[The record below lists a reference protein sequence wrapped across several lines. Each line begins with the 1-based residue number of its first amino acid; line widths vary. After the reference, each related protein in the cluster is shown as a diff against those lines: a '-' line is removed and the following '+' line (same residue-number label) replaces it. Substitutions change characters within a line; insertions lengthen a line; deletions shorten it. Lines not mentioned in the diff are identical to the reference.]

1 VIGTMPARILV
12 LASASPRRADLL
24 RMLGLAFE
32 VRPADLEETPR
43 PGEAPLELARRLA
56 EDKARAV
63 GRPAA
68 PALIVAADTIVII
81 DGAVLGKPDGHDE
94 ARRMLRRLAGRT
106 HEVITAVAVRATPE
120 DHLSVETAR
129 SLVRFTPM
137 SEEEIDWY
145 ARTGEGADKAGA
157 YALQGVGA
165 LFIAGIEGSYTNVIG
180 LPLETL
186 YPHLRRWGFLA
197 PGLAAS

>member
-1 VIGTMPARILV
+1 MPSRTLI
-12 LASASPRRADLL
+12 LASASPRRAELL
-24 RMLGLAFE
+24 RMLGLDFE
-32 VRPADLEETPR
+32 VRPADLQETPL
-43 PGEAPLELARRLA
+43 PGEAPLGLARRLA

-63 GRPAA
+63 APPAGRS
-68 PALIVAADTIVII
+68 LIVAADTIVIV
-81 DGAVLGKPDGHDE
+81 DGVVLGKPAGPDE
-94 ARRMLRRLAGRT
+94 ARRMLRLLAGRT
-106 HEVITAVAVRATPE
+106 HEVITAVAVRPVPE
-120 DHLSVETAR
+120 DEMSVESAR

-137 SEEEIDWY
+137 SEEEIGWY

-165 LFIAGIEGSYTNVIG
+165 VFVAAVEGSYTNVIG

-197 PGLAAS
+197 PGAPPPGSA